1 MVFAVAAAAG
11 RVLVPVLGLL
21 VAESAV
27 RGQVRGRQIPE
38 AAAGEAFPV
47 ISLVFLLGAQ
57 EAQALS
63 ASGGLNK
70 ENKNELCT
78 HQQ

>member
-1 MVFAVAAAAG
+1 V
-11 RVLVPVLGLL
+11 
-21 VAESAV
+21 E
-27 RGQVRGRQIPE
+27 GQVRGRQIPE
-38 AAAGEAFPV
+38 AAAGEAFLV
-47 ISLVFLLGAQ
+47 IPLVFLLGAQ